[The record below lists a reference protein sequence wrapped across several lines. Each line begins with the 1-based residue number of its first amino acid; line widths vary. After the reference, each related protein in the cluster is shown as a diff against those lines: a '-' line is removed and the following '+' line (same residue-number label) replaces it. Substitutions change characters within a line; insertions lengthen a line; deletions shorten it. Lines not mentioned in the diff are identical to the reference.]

1 MGVHLTSAD
10 RDPRGGLTASG
21 RAKYNAEGAHL
32 RPGVLRVRSTTDLRR
47 KGSFLRRFYGR
58 RDPHPLTDG
67 KGRPTR
73 YALAAHAWG
82 EPVPKTSA
90 DVRRLAALGEKL
102 LAKYHQTRTR
112 HSR

>member
-1 MGVHLTSAD
+1 MHLTAAD
-10 RDPRGGLTASG
+10 RDPRGGLSASG
-21 RAKYNAEGAHL
+21 RAKYNAAGAHL
-32 RPGVLRVRSTTDLRR
+32 RPGVLRVRSAEDLRR

-58 RDPHPLTDG
+58 SALHPLTDA

-82 EPVPKTSA
+82 ERVPKTAAEARALAQLGS
-90 DVRRLAALGEKL
+90 RLLSR
-102 LAKYHQTRTR
+102 YHQTRTR